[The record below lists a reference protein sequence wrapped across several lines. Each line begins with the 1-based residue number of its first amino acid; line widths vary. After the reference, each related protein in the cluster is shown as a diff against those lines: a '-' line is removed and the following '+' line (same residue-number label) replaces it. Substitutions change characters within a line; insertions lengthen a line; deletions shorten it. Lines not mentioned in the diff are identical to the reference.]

1 MHANPGLVVL
11 WTAIVLSAL
20 AATAGAAVPVD
31 AARTEAVVQP
41 DQASGLEIGSPA
53 PQLAIKTWVKGDPV
67 TFEQSKVY
75 VVEFWATW
83 CAPCRRAIPL
93 LSSIQQELGPRGVT
107 VVGIASQEHKGLP
120 DLEQFVQRQGERIN
134 YAIAWDAEGR
144 TDRDWMVASRSEGIP
159 TAFIVD
165 QQGRIA
171 WIGHPAVGL
180 MRTLGKLLDGTFDI
194 QVEAVLARRAREI
207 RAKTQPLAAAF
218 EDARRAGD
226 HPKALSIV
234 DEILRLDPRING
246 EWTLAKLELLAV
258 DMKEPERGYIFARQ
272 CVESSIN
279 ENAEDLLNIA
289 WFILEEPGLKS
300 RDTALALE
308 AARRAEE
315 LAGDMSPVVQM
326 VLARALSMTGDK
338 QGAVSRQQRAVQL
351 SEPGAE
357 REAQSKRLEEYVR
370 KAAE

>member
-11 WTAIVLSAL
+11 WTAMIACAL
-20 AATAGAAVPVD
+20 AAVASAAVPVD
-31 AARTEAVVQP
+31 TQRSEAVPQP
-41 DQASGLEIGSPA
+41 DQTSGLEIGSPA
-53 PQLAIKTWVKGDPV
+53 PQLTIKTWVKGDPV
-67 TFEQSKVY
+67 TFERGKVY

-83 CAPCRRAIPL
+83 CAPCRRAIPQ
-93 LSSIQQELGPRGVT
+93 LSDIQRELGPRGVT
-107 VVGIASQEHKGLP
+107 VVGIASQEHKGLS
-120 DLEQFVQRQGERIN
+120 DLEQFVQRQGDRIN

-144 TDRDWMVASRSEGIP
+144 TDRDWMAASRAEGIP

-180 MRTLGKLLDGTFDI
+180 RRTLGRLLDGTFDI
-194 QVEAVLARRAREI
+194 QVEAVLARRTREV

-226 HPKALSIV
+226 HTKALSIV

-258 DMKEPERGYIFARQ
+258 EMKEPERGYIFARQ

-289 WFILEEPGLKS
+289 WFILDKPGLKT

-308 AARRAEE
+308 AAQRAEE

-326 VLARALSMTGDK
+326 VLARALSMNGDK

-351 SEPGAE
+351 AEPGAE
-357 REAQSKRLEEYVR
+357 QDAQRKRLEEYER
-370 KAAE
+370 NAAE